1 MCYTPSK
8 LSTFLFCVS
17 TKVCSYW
24 KYNPSKTPKY
34 HSLNNVILHQYY
46 KKQTCIYIYMWTM
59 NTYII
64 PHSSLKFLYISQ
76 GHHPPA
82 ITLAPYNLQTCQTCN
97 ALFKHLFSDESG
109 CLCTNVSS
117 QFPAISRMGHNLKN
131 TNYSHTLSSVR
142 GRNNR
147 TFSTTTA
154 TSSALVLALV
164 LVVLVSR

>member
-1 MCYTPSK
+1 
-8 LSTFLFCVS
+8 
-17 TKVCSYW
+17 
-24 KYNPSKTPKY
+24 
-34 HSLNNVILHQYY
+34 
-46 KKQTCIYIYMWTM
+46 M

-164 LVVLVSR
+164 LVVLVLVVLAVLVVLGELVVLERAAL